1 MMTDLYHGPY
11 PVDMT
16 VGEAREEVRRMQQE
30 ATPYTPNPIAAETT
44 RLFIQFSD
52 DGQHIRKWQLEQFP
66 RAFEFVHARLFENE
80 KCRSALYKS
89 DAEEAE
95 RVVSYLIAN
104 WLRETA
110 PQYGHEALAQ
120 AIERKEWKP

>member
-16 VGEAREEVRRMQQE
+16 VGEAREEVLRLLQE
-30 ATPYTPNPIAAETT
+30 AMPYVPNPIAAETT
-44 RLFIQFSD
+44 HLFIQFSD
-52 DGQHIRKWQLEQFP
+52 DGQHIRKWHFERFP
-66 RAFEFVHARLFENE
+66 GAFEFIHARLLEHE

-95 RVVSYLIAN
+95 RVVSYLIAR

-110 PQYGHEALAQ
+110 PQYGHEDLAK

>member
-1 MMTDLYHGPY
+1 MT
-11 PVDMT
+11 
-16 VGEAREEVRRMQQE
+16 Q
-30 ATPYTPNPIAAETT
+30 IADEST

-66 RAFEFVHARLFENE
+66 RAFEFTHARLLENE
-80 KCRSALYKS
+80 KCRSALLKS

-95 RVVSYLIAN
+95 RVVSYLIAQ

-110 PQYGHEALAQ
+110 PQYGHEDLAK